1 MPGWMSGPSQFLTP
15 LWCSG
20 GVMSARRKHRALN
33 GITQGDVNLGRAGGE
48 SNMIRGLQ
56 REGLESQQRQTT
68 TESQRRETLLHHRV
82 VRQHFC
88 SPSSLFQRLPQIIFS
103 VFYARKLDERNSLAC
118 KTKLNIYKMAH
129 FISLRTRTV
138 GVCQAAGFS

>member
-15 LWCSG
+15 PWCSG

-56 REGLESQQRQTT
+56 REGLESQ
-68 TESQRRETLLHHRV
+68 
-82 VRQHFC
+82 
-88 SPSSLFQRLPQIIFS
+88 
-103 VFYARKLDERNSLAC
+103 
-118 KTKLNIYKMAH
+118 
-129 FISLRTRTV
+129 
-138 GVCQAAGFS
+138 